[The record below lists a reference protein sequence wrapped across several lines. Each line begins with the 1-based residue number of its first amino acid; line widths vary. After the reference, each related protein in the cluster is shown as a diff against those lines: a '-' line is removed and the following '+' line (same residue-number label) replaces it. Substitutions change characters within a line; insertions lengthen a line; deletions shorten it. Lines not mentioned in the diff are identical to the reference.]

1 MRDKWIIEK
10 EKNGLVHAIP
20 KTEDAIALSILP
32 DGDSNLFMR
41 NGIEKNLKTGVTT
54 KKRWLV
60 GELNGVRCYIQ
71 GSNVIM
77 TTQDKYP

>member
-1 MRDKWIIEK
+1 MDKWKIKK
-10 EKNGLVHAIP
+10 ENNGLVHAVP
-20 KTEDAIALSILP
+20 VTDGAVALTVLP
-32 DGDSNLFMR
+32 DGESKVFMR

-60 GELNGVRCYIQ
+60 GELNGVRCYVQ
-71 GSNVIM
+71 GTNIIM

>member
-1 MRDKWIIEK
+1 MDKWAIEQD
-10 EKNGLVHAIP
+10 EDTGVIHAIP
-20 KTEDAIALSILP
+20 DKDSVVSLSVLP
-32 DGDSNLFMR
+32 DGACKAFMR
-41 NGIEKNLKTGVTT
+41 NGITKHLKTGVTT

-71 GSNVIM
+71 GANIIM